1 MNAKTDSREK
11 IVETASD
18 LFQTQGYHATG
29 LNEIIK
35 ESGSPK
41 GSLYYYFPNGKEELG
56 VAAVEFAGESIQQK
70 IKSGL
75 NRHNDPV
82 LAISEVI
89 REMVNALEQD
99 GKLKNTSLSL
109 IALETYLSSDLLRTA
124 CSKSF
129 SALEEIYAKKLMAS
143 GIPEKQAKELG
154 AVIQS
159 LMEGAIL
166 LSVTHNDTTP
176 LTAAAKQIQILIEYY
191 S

>member
-1 MNAKTDSREK
+1 MNTKTDSRER
-11 IVETASD
+11 IVETASN
-18 LFQTQGYHATG
+18 LFQTQGFHATG
-29 LNEIIK
+29 LNEIIR

-56 VAAVEFAGESIQQK
+56 VAAVEFAGRSIQQK

-75 NRHNDPV
+75 GRQNAPA
-82 LAISEVI
+82 LAIKEVI
-89 REMVNALEQD
+89 QEIVHALEQN

-109 IALETYLSSDLLRTA
+109 IALETYLSSELLRAA

-129 SALEEIYAKKLMAS
+129 SALEEIYAEKLAAS
-143 GIPEKQAKELG
+143 GMPEKQAKELG
-154 AVIQS
+154 TVIQS

-166 LSVTHNDTTP
+166 LSVTHRDTTP
-176 LTAAAKQIQILIEYY
+176 LTDAAKQIQILIEHY

>member
-1 MNAKTDSREK
+1 MNTKTDSRER
-11 IVETASD
+11 IVEAASN
-18 LFQTQGYHATG
+18 LFQTQGFHATG
-29 LNEIIK
+29 LNEIIR

-56 VAAVEFAGESIQQK
+56 VAAVEFAGKSIQQK

-75 NRHNDPV
+75 GRQNAPA
-82 LAISEVI
+82 LAIKEVI
-89 REMVNALEQD
+89 QEIVHALEQN

-109 IALETYLSSDLLRTA
+109 IALETHLSSELLRTA

-129 SALEEIYAKKLMAS
+129 SALEEIYAEKLAAS

-154 AVIQS
+154 TVIQS

-166 LSVTHNDTTP
+166 LSVTHRDTTP
-176 LTAAAKQIQILIEYY
+176 LTDAARQIQILIEHY

>member
-1 MNAKTDSREK
+1 MNTKTDSRER
-11 IVETASD
+11 IVEAASN
-18 LFQTQGYHATG
+18 LFQTQGFHATG
-29 LNEIIK
+29 LNEIIR

-56 VAAVEFAGESIQQK
+56 VAAVEFAGKSIQQK

-75 NRHNDPV
+75 GRQNAPA
-82 LAISEVI
+82 LAIKEVI
-89 REMVNALEQD
+89 QEIVHALEQN

-109 IALETYLSSDLLRTA
+109 IALETYLSSELLRTA

-129 SALEEIYAKKLMAS
+129 SALEEIYAEKLAAS

-154 AVIQS
+154 TVIQS

-166 LSVTHNDTTP
+166 LSVTHRDTTP
-176 LTAAAKQIQILIEYY
+176 LTDAARQIQILIEHY

>member
-1 MNAKTDSREK
+1 MNTKTDSRER
-11 IVETASD
+11 IIETASN
-18 LFQTQGYHATG
+18 LFQTQGFHATG
-29 LNEIIK
+29 LNEIIR

-56 VAAVEFAGESIQQK
+56 VAAVEFAGRSIQQK

-75 NRHNDPV
+75 GRQNAPA
-82 LAISEVI
+82 LAIKEVI
-89 REMVNALEQD
+89 QEIVHALEQN

-109 IALETYLSSDLLRTA
+109 IALETYLSSELLRTA

-129 SALEEIYAKKLMAS
+129 SALEEIYAEKLAAS
-143 GIPEKQAKELG
+143 GMPEKQAKELG
-154 AVIQS
+154 TVIQS

-166 LSVTHNDTTP
+166 LSVTHRDTTP
-176 LTAAAKQIQILIEYY
+176 LTDAAKQIQILIEHY

>member
-1 MNAKTDSREK
+1 MNIKTNSRER
-11 IVETASD
+11 IVETASN
-18 LFQTQGYHATG
+18 LFQTQGFHATG

-56 VAAVEFAGESIQQK
+56 VAAVEFAGKSIQQK
-70 IKSGL
+70 IESGL

-82 LAISEVI
+82 LAMKEVI

-99 GKLKNTSLSL
+99 GRLKNTSLSL
-109 IALETYLSSDLLRTA
+109 IALETYLSSELLRTA

-129 SALEEIYAKKLMAS
+129 AALESIYAKKLMAS
-143 GIPEKQAKELG
+143 GIPEKKAKELG
-154 AVIQS
+154 MVIQS

-166 LSVTHNDTTP
+166 LAVTHRDTTS
-176 LTAAAKQIQILIEYY
+176 LTAAAKQIQVLIEHY

>member
-1 MNAKTDSREK
+1 MKTKTDSRER
-11 IVETASD
+11 IVETASN

-29 LNEIIK
+29 LNEIVK

-56 VAAVEFAGESIQQK
+56 VAAVEFAGKSIQQK
-70 IKSGL
+70 IESGL
-75 NRHNDPV
+75 SRQSDPA
-82 LAISEVI
+82 LAIKEVV

-109 IALETYLSSDLLRTA
+109 IALETYLSSELLRTA

-129 SALEEIYAKKLMAS
+129 SALEGIYAEKLSAS
-143 GIPEKQAKELG
+143 GIPEKKAKELG
-154 AVIQS
+154 MVIQS

-166 LSVTHNDTTP
+166 LSVTHRDTAP
-176 LTAAAKQIQILIEYY
+176 LTAAARQIQILIEHD

>member
-1 MNAKTDSREK
+1 MNTKKDSREK

-29 LNEIIK
+29 LNEIIR

-56 VAAVEFAGESIQQK
+56 VAAVEFAAKSIQQK
-70 IKSGL
+70 IRSGL
-75 NRHNDPV
+75 NRQNDPV
-82 LAISEVI
+82 LAMREVI
-89 REMVNALEQD
+89 REMVNALERD

-109 IALETYLSSDLLRTA
+109 IALETYGSSELLQTA
-124 CSKSF
+124 CSQSF
-129 SALEEIYAKKLMAS
+129 FALEEMYAEKLMAC

-154 AVIQS
+154 LVIQS

-166 LSVTHNDTTP
+166 LSVTHRDTTP
-176 LTAAAKQIQILIEYY
+176 LTAAAKQIQVLIEHC